1 MISAIVYN
9 SKTGSC
15 ERYAKELSRKLVI
28 PCYAQGS
35 FRPRADAKVIYVS
48 WIMAGKVVGLSKAVK
63 KMDVGAVV
71 AVGMAPAGKKAAE
84 AMRQAIQEAID
95 ADGLNARVVIHTGLV
110 SDYCTVHHIHWY
122 VRGLRN
128 AADYDYEEGNAQ
140 VNALLNPNVETL
152 YLRGGD
158 NVLSSSMIR
167 ELMAFGK
174 DVSEFVP
181 ASVMKAL
188 KM

>member
-1 MISAIVYN
+1 MEKRIALF
-9 SKTGSC
+9 
-15 ERYAKELSRKLVI
+15 A
-28 PCYAQGS
+28 GS
-35 FRPRADAKVIYVS
+35 FDPYTNGHHDIVRKASALFDEVVVLIGVNVNKRRAFD
-48 WIMAGKVVGLSKAVK
+48 
-63 KMDVGAVV
+63 
-71 AVGMAPAGKKAAE
+71 AE

-110 SDYCTVHHIHWY
+110 SDYCAVHHIHWY

-158 NVLSSSMIR
+158 NVLSSSMVR

-174 DVSEFVP
+174 DVGDFVP
-181 ASVMKAL
+181 APVLQML
-188 KM
+188 Q

>member
-1 MISAIVYN
+1 MTKRIALF
-9 SKTGSC
+9 
-15 ERYAKELSRKLVI
+15 A
-28 PCYAQGS
+28 GS
-35 FRPRADAKVIYVS
+35 FDPYTNGHHDIVRKACALFDEVVVLIGVNVNKRRAFD
-48 WIMAGKVVGLSKAVK
+48 
-63 KMDVGAVV
+63 
-71 AVGMAPAGKKAAE
+71 AE
-84 AMRQAIQEAID
+84 AMRHAIQGAID
-95 ADGLNARVVIHTGLV
+95 ADGLSARAVIHSGLV
-110 SDYCTVHHIHWY
+110 ADYCAEHHIHWY

-128 AADYDYEEGNAQ
+128 ASDYSYEEGNAQ
-140 VNALLNPNVETL
+140 VNALLNPDVETL